1 MPDPQINPGL
11 VTDCETLLDLRDALA
26 GDVTLN
32 WSNSVPL
39 RNWHGVVIG
48 DRPQRLVE
56 LQLGGSGLT
65 GVIPPE
71 LSRLEALRVLNLSH
85 NRLKGTIPSQL
96 SNLENVHHLLL
107 HVNKLSG
114 NIPVEFGN
122 LKNLRTLDLG
132 QNQLSGILPQQ
143 LGSMSNL
150 QALFIG
156 ANYFTGRVPSELVQ
170 LPKIRSID
178 ISGNNLSGCVPDELR
193 KISIGIGELRFCDD
207 PDPVWSDRPVL
218 KGGIDLGV
226 TYIER
231 LPRYQKYQL
240 AYFRDGNCPY
250 PFDEFKGPV
259 LCPGQADL
267 KRWPDPGEPIELTA
281 FVWNFGNWPS
291 GPFDYEWKLNDETL
305 EAGSHEGL
313 ESGKYAEFTL
323 MTEWPGEESNPTVT
337 FAVDTQSKIDELVED
352 NNVVVDWIKGYTLGF
367 YFSPVAYESLRLS
380 NQVGRKIQSA
390 EHWVHNNITRLNE
403 LLAEAGLE
411 DRVRAELFYIT
422 DEPYLSQ
429 KHDLH
434 FFLDGW
440 WGIWDFNPG
449 DPEHKGHFNLEN
461 YTDRPDIEHA
471 LLHELMHQLGVI
483 DLYRMYVDAPTVLL
497 PDANRPG
504 QKAGCGTDYWP
515 DEWICYRLP
524 EGISDLMS
532 TGPLIIGS
540 HTAGG
545 LRSNTGH
552 RRGFYGEYLYDTPE
566 TTVLRIVDQAGK
578 SLPNVSLRLFQYEYK
593 PGEGHLVDAVPEFEL
608 TTDASGSVVLPNRG
622 ITGIVTETGHQLKP
636 NPFGV
641 IDVVGTNGTF
651 LIEMEGACTNYEW
664 LTITE
669 LNLAYWR
676 GDTDEAVFT
685 KKLRCPPP

>member
-1 MPDPQINPGL
+1 MPNPEANPSL
-11 VTDCETLLDLRDALA
+11 VEDCVTLLELRDALA
-26 GDVTLN
+26 GDKTLN
-32 WSNSVPL
+32 WREAIPL
-39 RNWHGVVIG
+39 TAWQGITIEGNPKRVV
-48 DRPQRLVE
+48 RVRLVNIGLTGIVPPALGKLSGLRA
-56 LQLGGSGLT
+56 LQMDHNRLT
-65 GVIPPE
+65 GVIPQE
-71 LSRLEALRVLNLSH
+71 LAKLISLEALDLGANS
-85 NRLKGTIPSQL
+85 
-96 SNLENVHHLLL
+96 
-107 HVNKLSG
+107 LSG
-114 NIPVEFGN
+114 EIPG
-122 LKNLRTLDLG
+122 
-132 QNQLSGILPQQ
+132 
-143 LGSMSNL
+143 
-150 QALFIG
+150 
-156 ANYFTGRVPSELVQ
+156 EL
-170 LPKIRSID
+170 
-178 ISGNNLSGCVPDELR
+178 
-193 KISIGIGELRFCDD
+193 GELRNLQELWLANNMLTGKFPEELKSLENLAGMDLYGNALLGCI
-207 PDPVWSDRPVL
+207 PEELRSVKGNLGRLTYCAAIWSDRPVF

-231 LPRYQKYQL
+231 LPRYQKYRL

-267 KRWPDPGEPIELTA
+267 KRWPEPGEPIELIA
-281 FVWNFGNWPS
+281 HVWNFGNGPS
-291 GPFDYEWKLNDETL
+291 GPFDYEWKLNNETL
-305 EAGSHEGL
+305 EVGRHGGL
-313 ESGKYAEFTL
+313 ESGGHTQFVLY
-323 MTEWPGEESNPTVT
+323 TEWPGEESNPTVT
-337 FAVDTQSKIDELVED
+337 FAVDTPNDIEELIED

-411 DRVRAELFYIT
+411 DRVRAELFFIT

-440 WGIWDFNPG
+440 WGIWDFDTG

-483 DLYRMYVDAPTVLL
+483 DLYQLYVDAPTVLL

-515 DEWICYRLP
+515 AEWICYRLP

-578 SLPNVSLRLFQYEYK
+578 SLANVSLRLFQYEYK
-593 PGEGHLVDAVPEFEL
+593 PGEGHVVDAVPEFEL

-641 IDVVGTNGTF
+641 IDVVGRNGTF
-651 LIEMEGACTNYEW
+651 LIEMEGECTNYEW
-664 LTITE
+664 LTVAE

-676 GDTDEAVFT
+676 GHTDEAVFT